1 MFFLFFPSF
10 LPPTLFLSFP
20 FYAFFLFHSSL
31 SFFPAFS
38 PFTLSLF
45 CLPSFQPH
53 FLSSSFPI
61 LFQCLILLILLSC
74 PPFIYFLYL
83 FFLNKDKK
91 LFFVFSHSSFFLCLP
106 RHFFLPHALSLH
118 FLFLTSFSFLYLSSL
133 CTLFILPSC
142 PLPHSPYFS
151 LSLFSLLFPLLLYS
165 SFAFLCQSPLFSP
178 SQRHLAQAG
187 SDDED

>member
-83 FFLNKDKK
+83 FFKQRQKNSFLYFPIHHS
-91 LFFVFSHSSFFLCLP
+91 FFVFQGIFFCLTLFLCIFFSSLHSLFYICLP
-106 RHFFLPHALSLH
+106 FVLFLFYLPAPSLTPLISVFLCFPCFFPSYFILLSL
-118 FLFLTSFSFLYLSSL
+118 
-133 CTLFILPSC
+133 SC
-142 PLPHSPYFS
+142 A
-151 LSLFSLLFPLLLYS
+151 FPL
-165 SFAFLCQSPLFSP
+165 FFPPLK
-178 SQRHLAQAG
+178 G
-187 SDDED
+187 I